1 MPAKTTKT
9 AKSHSRTSH
18 AGPGLYLHVPFCR
31 AKCRYCAFSSQV
43 FTMEAA
49 AIYQRAVIAEIKL
62 RRATHPDLRPAT
74 LYIGG
79 GTPSMLPA
87 WAMEPIVREL
97 AKSFAF
103 APGMEFTVEA
113 NPDSLDLQTAGNLIR
128 LGANRLSLGIQ
139 SLSDETLELLGRPH
153 TAKQAV
159 LAYAAARQA
168 GFSNVSV
175 DMIFGL
181 PGQRLR
187 LWLDSLRR
195 VIRMRPEHL
204 SCYGLTLEPATPLA
218 AMADSGE
225 IALPGEDEQ
234 AKMFL
239 NGGELLEDSGY
250 LQYEISSFCRMGYQ
264 SRHNLNYWEGG
275 DYLGLGPSAV
285 STMSGARWE
294 NPGVLAAYAK
304 AAQTGALGRESAP
317 LSRQDAAREKLM
329 LGLRMTR
336 GLSIKDYN
344 AATGA
349 DLLRRNAAVIQA
361 LRQHE
366 LIRIRNGHLRLS
378 RAGMLVSNTIIE
390 RLMPTFDN

>member
-1 MPAKTTKT
+1 VPAKT
-9 AKSHSRTSH
+9 AKNPSRTSH
-18 AGPGLYLHVPFCR
+18 AGASLYLHVPFCR

-49 AIYQRAVIAEIKL
+49 EVYQRAVVAEIKL
-62 RRATHPDLRPAT
+62 RHKTHPGLRLTT

-87 WAMEPIVREL
+87 WALEPIVREL
-97 AKSFAF
+97 AASFTF

-113 NPDSLDLQTAGNLIR
+113 NPDSLDIQTADNLAR
-128 LGANRLSLGIQ
+128 LGANRLSLGVQ
-139 SLSDETLELLGRPH
+139 SLSDETLEILGRPH
-153 TAKQAV
+153 TAKDAV
-159 LAYAAARQA
+159 LAYNAARQA
-168 GFSNVSV
+168 GFANVSV
-175 DMIFGL
+175 DLIFGL
-181 PGQRLR
+181 PGGRLR

-195 VIRMRPEHL
+195 VIRMRPEHI
-204 SCYGLTLEPATPLA
+204 SCYGLTLEAGTPLA

-225 IALPGEDEQ
+225 ITLPPEDEQ

-239 NGGELLEDSGY
+239 HGGELLEDAGY
-250 LQYEISSFCRMGYQ
+250 LQYEISNFCRMGYQ

-285 STMSGARWE
+285 STMAGARWE
-294 NPGVLAAYAK
+294 NPKDLTEYAK
-304 AAQTGALGRESAP
+304 AAQTGKLGLSPTP

-336 GLSIKDYN
+336 GLHVKDYN
-344 AATGA
+344 AASGT
-349 DLLRRNAAVIQA
+349 DLLRQNAPVIQA

-366 LIRIRNGHLRLS
+366 LIRIRNGRLRLS

-390 RLMPTFDN
+390 RLMPTFGE